1 MNAQH
6 HSIVFV
12 ICLWLKDP
20 CFTNIGALQLNT
32 AYTCNCKNSKL
43 IWKCVTVGK
52 AWHINICFNLMTHFF
67 GEYICEKVQ
76 TELLSPGYLLIISL
90 NTRWYNG
97 NLRSVVKFDF
107 VLYDDNNIWQHT
119 WVAFYNY
126 ITMYMWQCTGLG
138 SLCMYVSIGHQIAC

>member
-20 CFTNIGALQLNT
+20 CFTNSGALQLNT

-52 AWHINICFNLMTHFF
+52 AWHINLCFNHMTHFLENIF
-67 GEYICEKVQ
+67 VKRCRLNYYLQVISWLSHWIHVDTMAIWDLLLNLTLFCMMTTIYGNTHEWRFIITLQCICDSVQ
-76 TELLSPGYLLIISL
+76 ALGVCVCMCQ
-90 NTRWYNG
+90 
-97 NLRSVVKFDF
+97 SVIK
-107 VLYDDNNIWQHT
+107 
-119 WVAFYNY
+119 
-126 ITMYMWQCTGLG
+126 
-138 SLCMYVSIGHQIAC
+138 